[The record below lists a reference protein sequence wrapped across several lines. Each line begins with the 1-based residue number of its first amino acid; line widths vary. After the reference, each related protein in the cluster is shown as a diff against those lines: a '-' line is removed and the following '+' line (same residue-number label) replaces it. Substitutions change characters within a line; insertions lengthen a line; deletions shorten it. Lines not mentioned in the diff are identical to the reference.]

1 MRRIARLFSL
11 SFSELRLLAE
21 SVIALAFVRLGL
33 SLLRFQT
40 LRRLLG
46 KVSATGMQEAPP
58 ERRLIRKVVWSV
70 NVISAYLPFFR
81 NCLNRA
87 LATQVLLG
95 RRGQQV
101 NLRIGVKRDPEG
113 EFKAHAWIE
122 SEGRIVLGGLDD
134 LWQMTPLPP
143 LNLRDIHS

>member
-1 MRRIARLFSL
+1 MRRILKLFRLPFNDVG
-11 SFSELRLLAE
+11 LLAE

-40 LRRLLG
+40 LRRWLAR
-46 KVSATGMQEAPP
+46 VSATGRQEAPP

-70 NVISAYLPFFR
+70 NVVSAYLPFFR

-87 LATQVLLG
+87 LAAQMLLG
-95 RRGQQV
+95 RRGQLV

-122 SEGRIVLGGLDD
+122 SEDRVVLGAVDD

-143 LNLRDIHS
+143 LNLRDVHS